1 MTRKENEATINC
13 PSRGDDDDVVVSRS
27 SFPLFVVF
35 FFHTVVVSEITS
47 LLRCCCSSLFFF
59 FSSSSRARAQ
69 KRERYAHKSMHVNL
83 ERKRRDVPRV
93 FGRRSMISFFSV
105 LLPRCVSFEREKPTN
120 TKEEEETEESSRSS
134 YVYIYI
140 TRANES
146 RCFVLCAR
154 VSLYSS

>member
-93 FGRRSMISFFSV
+93 FGRRSMISFFFFC
-105 LLPRCVSFEREKPTN
+105 LCFGAQGILFGILEGLIWWCCALPGRITN
-120 TKEEEETEESSRSS
+120 
-134 YVYIYI
+134 
-140 TRANES
+140 
-146 RCFVLCAR
+146 
-154 VSLYSS
+154 